1 MKPNT
6 EYTFSV
12 LAKDAAGN
20 KSQPTSILI
29 KTDDANTTP
38 PGGNG
43 NATFS
48 VTSNWGSGY
57 NFSIIIKNSG
67 TTPIKNWKLEFDYN
81 GNLTQVW
88 DSKISSKINNHYVI
102 TNAGWNGEI
111 PPGGSVTIG
120 GAGTGN
126 PAELVNASI
135 NEN

>member
-48 VTSNWGSGY
+48 VASNWGSGY

-102 TNAGWNGEI
+102 TNAG
-111 PPGGSVTIG
+111 
-120 GAGTGN
+120 
-126 PAELVNASI
+126 
-135 NEN
+135 